1 MKFSDDSSLFYNEV
15 INLIDL
21 KDYDIA
27 IKYIKKNINTLKRD
41 DDLAL
46 AYLNCGFLNHKLGAY
61 SSAIDDFT
69 KTIYFESE
77 LEIINSRSKDI
88 SLSARS
94 NSRYENKDYKG
105 AIEDKRKAIMIR
117 LWEKERFPELNMKKI
132 DYKNI
137 LLGAFVKSDL
147 EPKYKT
153 LIKVS
158 EIEKSKY
165 DLIADYKKVISAK
178 KKEEVIKKLKLRS
191 ESKYESGD
199 YKASIRAIRRAERYY

>member
-1 MKFSDDSSLFYNEV
+1 MKFLNDSSLFYNEV
-15 INLIDL
+15 INFIDL

-41 DDLAL
+41 DDIAL

-94 NSRYENKDYKG
+94 NSRYVNKDYKG

-117 LWEKERFPELNMKKI
+117 LLEKERFPELNIEKI

-137 LLGAFVKSDL
+137 LLGTFVKSDL
-147 EPKYKT
+147 EPKYKA

-165 DLIADYKKVISAK
+165 DLIADYKKVISGEK
-178 KKEEVIKKLKLRS
+178 KDEVIRKLKFRS
-191 ESKYESGD
+191 ESKYDSGD
-199 YKASIRAIRRAERYY
+199 YKASIRAIRRAEKYY